1 LTVHFAELV
10 TEYGLQG
17 YAEETPCWNG
27 VSISSHLHDA
37 LEFVDDVVKSSNKI
51 ADGPATDDVLK

>member
-1 LTVHFAELV
+1 MLKK
-10 TEYGLQG
+10 
-17 YAEETPCWNG
+17 
-27 VSISSHLHDA
+27 LHAGMGSLFPPTSCQDA